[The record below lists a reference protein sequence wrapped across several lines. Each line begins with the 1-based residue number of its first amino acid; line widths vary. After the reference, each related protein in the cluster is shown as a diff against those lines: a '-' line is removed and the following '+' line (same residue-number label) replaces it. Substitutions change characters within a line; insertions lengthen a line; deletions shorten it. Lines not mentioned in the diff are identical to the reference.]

1 MTIKELQ
8 TGLWYIGVQEENLRR
23 FHSVAFSDAG
33 MMYGAYLMDAGDC
46 CVLLGALPAR
56 YASALA
62 DEAAVLAGDKPV
74 HYGVLFGTADDI
86 ACAGVVSRCFPGIR
100 LIAGKASL
108 FSLDLLGALPENAI
122 EIRAKRTL
130 TLGNKTLEFH
140 ILSDRFETPCL
151 YVLDRAGGT
160 LFTADAFGSFGAFE
174 AVRVSD
180 LDDTASWLRGARQY
194 FADIR
199 GQGRKAVMEKAIALV
214 RDSGV
219 QTICPALGAVIDTK
233 LDDLLSVYQEKD
245 ASGSACPTVAVIHTG
260 SASVALMA
268 QRIAKGI
275 AEHPVA
281 VLDLDLSAMSR
292 DDVLA
297 ALPHAD
303 AYLFGTDDCDGNAAK
318 SVWDIAT
325 SLQRCDA
332 TGKPAAVFYTQNAGN
347 HVPDA
352 LRAYLTSLGMRLDMP
367 DWFVSG
373 KVSSSDLK
381 NAVDYGFGI
390 GCSVLGI
397 PNPRQ
402 PKLVK
407 CLVCGEIFDA
417 TLGAC
422 PVCGVGLEQCQP
434 VDKEE
439 ITYRRDTNRRYLI
452 IGGCSAGVA
461 AAEAIRQRDATGQID
476 ILSAENHLPIN
487 RPMITKGIIDE
498 VVSAPENIHIHP
510 AQWYDERNII
520 LHLGCTAS
528 KIDPK
533 VKAVMTSDGAVWGYD
548 RLILATGA
556 ECFMPPFKGRDLEGV
571 ITVRHLADAENMVRC
586 MRTCKS
592 AVVIGGGV
600 LGLEAAGELM
610 KSAIP
615 VTVLEAT
622 PQIMWKQ
629 VDAASSAYLRQRM
642 KAAHTDCHEG
652 VSVEAIEG
660 NESGHV
666 TGVRLEDGRFFP
678 ADMVIVSC
686 GMKASTALAAEAGI
700 KADRAIEVDMFM
712 RTNLPDIYACGDC
725 CSFDGVNYQLVQE
738 ASAQGR
744 VAGAHAAGDGS
755 VYYANRILGMHVEG
769 VGASMYAIGD
779 AGKNEKL
786 RYKTVK
792 TQDEVANR
800 KETYW
805 FAKGVLQGAVV
816 INADE
821 KIHLLTQSLEQRARH
836 ADMF

>member
-1 MTIKELQ
+1 MVVKQLQ
-8 TGLWYIGVQEENLRR
+8 IGLWYIGAREDDLRR
-23 FHSVAFSDAG
+23 FHRFSFSDAG
-33 MMYGAYLMDAGDC
+33 MMYGAYLMDAGEE
-46 CVLLGALPAR
+46 CVLLGSLPSKHMGAL
-56 YASALA
+56 L
-62 DEAAVLAGDKPV
+62 DEAAALAGSKPIRSAV
-74 HYGVLFGTADDI
+74 FFGTADDALNARI
-86 ACAGVVSRCFPGIR
+86 FSGRFPEARI
-100 LIAGKASL
+100 IAGEALL
-108 FSLDLLGALPENAI
+108 FQLRELGALPERI
-122 EIRAKRTL
+122 VGIRTDRTL
-130 TLGNKTLEFH
+130 KLGTRELTFH
-140 ILSDRFETPCL
+140 VIACRYETPSL
-151 YVLDRAGGT
+151 YVLDGEGKT
-160 LFTADAFGSFGAFE
+160 LFTADAFGSFGAFD
-174 AVRVSD
+174 AVRVSE
-180 LDDTASWLRGARQY
+180 LGDTASWLRGARQY
-194 FADIR
+194 YMDIQ
-199 GQGRKAVMEKAIALV
+199 GQKRKAVMEKAAVLV
-214 RDSGV
+214 AENGIGA
-219 QTICPALGAVIDTK
+219 ICPACGPVIDSH
-233 LDDLLSVYQEKD
+233 LNSLLSIYQEEQPYND
-245 ASGSACPTVAVIHTG
+245 TPAVAIIHTG
-260 SASVALMA
+260 SSSIALMA
-268 QRIAKGI
+268 QHIAKGI
-275 AEHPVA
+275 SEHAVT

-292 DDVLA
+292 DDALA
-297 ALPHAD
+297 ALPRAD

-381 NAVDYGFGI
+381 NAMDYGFGI

-434 VDKEE
+434 VDEEE

-498 VVSAPENIHIHP
+498 VVAAPENIHIHP
-510 AQWYDERNII
+510 SQWYDERNII

-571 ITVRHLADAENMVRC
+571 ITVRHLADAENMVSR
-586 MRTCKS
+586 MRGCKS

-629 VDAASSAYLRQRM
+629 VDAASSVYLRQRM
-642 KAAHTDCHEG
+642 KAAHIDCHEG

-779 AGKNEKL
+779 AGKNEEL

-821 KIHLLTQSLEQRARH
+821 KIQLLTQSLEQRARH